1 MTAGLNLNKCYF
13 PCDQHVCVNW
23 MAELSCI
30 LVLHLGGKSKK
41 GPGPER
47 FHLCWSILAS
57 SPPEYEMDISLHT
70 CDLYQHHSHFTFYKK
85 KKHKTNTFSYNYNF
99 WSLFKNSSHR
109 ACTAERPLLLVL
121 MLYQKKPF
129 PSGYTEHIFQRR
141 KSKDFKA
148 YFHSAYSVSYFDSF
162 SPLLRR
168 NSRNIY
174 HIPLTM
180 HLL

>member
-13 PCDQHVCVNW
+13 PCDQHLCINW

-30 LVLHLGGKSKK
+30 LVLHLDGKSKK

-47 FHLCWSILAS
+47 LHCWSILAS
-57 SPPEYEMDISLHT
+57 SPPEYETDISLYT
-70 CDLYQHHSHFTFYKK
+70 CDLYQHHSHFIFYKK
-85 KKHKTNTFSYNYNF
+85 KPHKTNIFSCNYNF
-99 WSLFKNSSHR
+99 WFLFKNSNHR
-109 ACTAERPLLLVL
+109 ACIAERPLLLVL
-121 MLYQKKPF
+121 MLYQKKLF
-129 PSGYTEHIFQRR
+129 PSGYTERIFQR

-148 YFHSAYSVSYFDSF
+148 YFHSAYSVSYSNSI
-162 SPLLRR
+162 SPLRR